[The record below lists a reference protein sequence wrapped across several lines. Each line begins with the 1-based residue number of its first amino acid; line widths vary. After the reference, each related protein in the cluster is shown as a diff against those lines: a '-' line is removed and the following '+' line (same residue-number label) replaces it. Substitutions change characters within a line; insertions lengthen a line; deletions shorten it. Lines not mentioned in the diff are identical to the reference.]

1 MSVSAKRK
9 IKTLSS
15 TELIEAAGMNPKLS
29 QDRTDL
35 APFGANA
42 KSLEQLNAM
51 LKCISLK
58 IEESRAP
65 TLGIMA
71 KVALRGLKMFP
82 RGKDFLKFS
91 IERDVLLI

>member
-1 MSVSAKRK
+1 
-9 IKTLSS
+9 
-15 TELIEAAGMNPKLS
+15 
-29 QDRTDL
+29 
-35 APFGANA
+35 
-42 KSLEQLNAM
+42 M

-82 RGKDFLKFS
+82 RGKDFLKFG
-91 IERDVLLI
+91 IERDVFLIQSLPVAVRPLDSIECFEAYMGEFQSIGQL